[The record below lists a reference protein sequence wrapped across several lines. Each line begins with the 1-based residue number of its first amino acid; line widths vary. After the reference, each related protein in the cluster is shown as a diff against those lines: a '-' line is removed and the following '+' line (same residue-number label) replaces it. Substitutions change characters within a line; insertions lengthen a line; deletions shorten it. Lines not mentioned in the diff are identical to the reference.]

1 MRLFPLD
8 CLTSYKNVVDVDDV
22 DDFRVFIDV
31 DDFREHLLPSDYL
44 VTVHLNL

>member
-1 MRLFPLD
+1 MTYILYYIAEIR
-8 CLTSYKNVVDVDDV
+8 SYKNVVDIDAL
-22 DDFRVFIDV
+22 RVFIDV

>member
-8 CLTSYKNVVDVDDV
+8 CLISYKNVVDVDAL
-22 DDFRVFIDV
+22 RVFIDV